1 MVTDAIHT
9 FSHIIPYRRF
19 VDSKILP
26 LDMTERE
33 RVSTDP
39 QICDL
44 WVKLSEA
51 LLAEERPKSP
61 KTEVLT

>member
-1 MVTDAIHT
+1 MVGALLGYNYEKREALAPRV
-9 FSHIIPYRRF
+9 PYRRF

-39 QICDL
+39 QFL
-44 WVKLSEA
+44 
-51 LLAEERPKSP
+51 
-61 KTEVLT
+61 

>member
-1 MVTDAIHT
+1 MTCILTDKMKVEAAKIAST
-9 FSHIIPYRRF
+9 FRNSAFHPSKPDFPDVLRYRRF

-39 QICDL
+39 QFL
-44 WVKLSEA
+44 
-51 LLAEERPKSP
+51 
-61 KTEVLT
+61 